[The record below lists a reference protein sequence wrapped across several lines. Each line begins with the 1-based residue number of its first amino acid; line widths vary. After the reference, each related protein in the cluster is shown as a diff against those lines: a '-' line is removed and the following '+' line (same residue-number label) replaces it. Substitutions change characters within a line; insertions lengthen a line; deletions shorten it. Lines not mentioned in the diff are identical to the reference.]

1 MAKNLADLTGART
14 TKHSNG
20 NGHGKAKG
28 LRFNR
33 FFTPPGSHAYDLV
46 EWERRTASITG
57 EKGQVIFEQKD
68 VEVPRSWSQL
78 AINVVAQKYFRGSP
92 GSPERE
98 TSVRQ
103 IIDRVVDTI
112 ANWGRQG
119 SYFATEDDAANWAE
133 ELRFLL
139 VTQHASFNSPVWFN
153 IGIPS
158 RSQQASACFINS
170 VQDSMESI
178 LDLAKTE
185 GMLFKFGSG
194 TGTNLSVLR
203 SSKEQLSGGGTASGP
218 VSFMKGYDSFAGSIK
233 SGGTTRRAAKM
244 VILNADHPDVV
255 DFIHSKA
262 EEEKKAWALIEAG
275 YNAGF
280 NVPGGAYDS
289 VQFQNANHSVRVTDD
304 FMRAVIDDKEWKTKA
319 VVGGRTVDTYK
330 ARDLWREIADAAWI
344 CGDPGLQ
351 FDTTIQDWNV
361 VPNTGRINATN
372 PCSEFVFLD
381 DTACNLLS
389 LNLMKFQTAQGTF
402 DVERLQRA
410 VDVCFTG
417 QEILVSNASYPTQ
430 AIGKNSEALR
440 PLGLGYANIGALL
453 MSMGLAYDSD
463 EGRRFAGAITA
474 IMTGRAFAQS
484 ARMAQV
490 KCPFSE
496 YAKNR
501 EPMLSVMEKHRAAA
515 HQLTTSPESA
525 DVIQGAKDTWDEA
538 VKLGRAHGYRN
549 AQATVLAPTGCLV
562 GDTLVITDR
571 GLVRLQGLG
580 DPNGDKWQSL
590 DTQVAT
596 DQGPQKA
603 TKFFVNGAEPVV
615 TVETSR
621 GYRIQGTTTHR
632 IKVVDSDGQWTW
644 RRLSDLRSGDR
655 VPMML
660 GGMVGEPTEVQL
672 PPLPDAYW
680 TSDQNTFVPRRMT
693 ADLAELIGYFMGDGS
708 LHTKGIRVCVTS
720 GDRDVVDHLTG
731 LGESLFGLKAA
742 VTQKRG
748 YTEVAFNSVRLVLWW
763 EACGFAKRVPVADH
777 RGKGY
782 VVHVPEAVLHANDPA
797 VYSAFVR
804 GLFEADGTVSSG
816 YVSFTTTTE
825 QFSRDVQAILLA
837 LGFVSTRKVDAPG
850 KGSWGSSPRYVLR
863 LLNQSVSGLFGKS
876 VGFIS
881 ERKLALVA
889 PVDHP
894 QAARYDHIPLSQEM
908 VHRLAPENDRLR
920 QILMMAIHRHGAV
933 SRRSA
938 TQLLERTGSA
948 ELKQML
954 SFFYDSVEKAELGE
968 EQLTYDLSVPE
979 NVTYVANGFVS
990 HNTIG
995 LMMDCDTTGIEP
1007 DLALVKYKKLVGGG
1021 LLKIVNTT
1029 VPAALRKLGYDE
1041 VKVKEIV
1048 EYIDENDTIE
1058 GAPHLQDEHLKVFD
1072 CAFKP
1077 VKGARSI
1084 APMGHVRMMAAVQPF
1099 ISGSMSKTVNLP
1111 TDATVDDI
1119 QQTYV
1124 ESWKLGLKCIAIY
1137 RDGCKRSQP
1146 LSTSLDKEKKATAPV
1161 DVEYRAVRRK
1171 LPDERKAVTHKFDIG
1186 GHEGYLTVGLY
1197 EDGMPGELFVTMA
1210 KEGSTISGL
1219 MDAFA
1224 TQTSYALQFGVP
1236 LKFMVDKFSHMRF
1249 EPSGFT
1255 KNKEIPIAKS
1265 IVDYIFRWMASH
1277 FLPVEEQDEAGVI
1290 RRDDAPAPIAGRA
1303 QGAPSENPKPVTTE
1317 FKVIAAPSNI
1327 QKLAFVNTG
1336 DAPACADCGAIT
1348 VRSGSC
1354 YKCLNCGATTG
1365 CS

>member
-1 MAKNLADLTGART
+1 MAKNLADLTGARPA
-14 TKHSNG
+14 KNG
-20 NGHGKAKG
+20 NGHGSKAKG
-28 LRFNR
+28 LHFGR
-33 FFTPPGSHAYDLV
+33 FFTPPGSHAFDLV
-46 EWERRTASITG
+46 EWDRRTAAITG

-78 AINVVAQKYFRGSP
+78 AINVVAQKYFRGSL

-112 ANWGRQG
+112 AKWGREG
-119 SYFATEDDAANWAE
+119 GYFATEEDAENWAE

-178 LDLAKTE
+178 LDLVKTE

-194 TGTNLSVLR
+194 TGTNLSILR

-244 VILNADHPDVV
+244 VILNADHPDVL
-255 DFIHSKA
+255 DFIRSKA

-289 VQFQNANHSVRVTDD
+289 VQFQNANHSVRVTDE
-304 FMRAVIDDKEWKTKA
+304 FMRAVLDDKEWKTKA
-319 VVGGRTVDTYK
+319 VVDGRTIETHK
-330 ARDLWREIADAAWI
+330 ARDMWREIADAAWI

-389 LNLMKFQTAQGTF
+389 LNLMKFQNDQGTF
-402 DVERLQRA
+402 DVERFQHA

-417 QEILVSNASYPTQ
+417 QEILVSNASYPTP

-463 EGRRFAGAITA
+463 EGRRFAGAITS

-490 KCPFSE
+490 KGPFSE
-496 YAKNR
+496 YSKNR
-501 EPMLSVMEKHRAAA
+501 EPMLRVMEKHRAAA
-515 HQLTTSPESA
+515 YQLSTSQEA
-525 DVIQGAKDTWDEA
+525 AEVVTAAQTTWDDA

-549 AQATVLAPTGCLV
+549 AQATVLAPTG
-562 GDTLVITDR
+562 
-571 GLVRLQGLG
+571 
-580 DPNGDKWQSL
+580 
-590 DTQVAT
+590 
-596 DQGPQKA
+596 
-603 TKFFVNGAEPVV
+603 
-615 TVETSR
+615 
-621 GYRIQGTTTHR
+621 
-632 IKVVDSDGQWTW
+632 
-644 RRLSDLRSGDR
+644 
-655 VPMML
+655 
-660 GGMVGEPTEVQL
+660 
-672 PPLPDAYW
+672 
-680 TSDQNTFVPRRMT
+680 
-693 ADLAELIGYFMGDGS
+693 
-708 LHTKGIRVCVTS
+708 
-720 GDRDVVDHLTG
+720 
-731 LGESLFGLKAA
+731 
-742 VTQKRG
+742 
-748 YTEVAFNSVRLVLWW
+748 
-763 EACGFAKRVPVADH
+763 
-777 RGKGY
+777 
-782 VVHVPEAVLHANDPA
+782 
-797 VYSAFVR
+797 
-804 GLFEADGTVSSG
+804 
-816 YVSFTTTTE
+816 
-825 QFSRDVQAILLA
+825 
-837 LGFVSTRKVDAPG
+837 
-850 KGSWGSSPRYVLR
+850 
-863 LLNQSVSGLFGKS
+863 
-876 VGFIS
+876 
-881 ERKLALVA
+881 
-889 PVDHP
+889 
-894 QAARYDHIPLSQEM
+894 
-908 VHRLAPENDRLR
+908 
-920 QILMMAIHRHGAV
+920 
-933 SRRSA
+933 
-938 TQLLERTGSA
+938 
-948 ELKQML
+948 
-954 SFFYDSVEKAELGE
+954 
-968 EQLTYDLSVPE
+968 
-979 NVTYVANGFVS
+979 
-990 HNTIG
+990 TIG

-1021 LLKIVNTT
+1021 LLKIVNNT

-1041 VKVKEIV
+1041 IKVKEIV

-1077 VKGARSI
+1077 VKGTRSI

-1111 TDATVDDI
+1111 TDATVEDI

-1146 LSTSLDKEKKATAPV
+1146 LSTSMDKEKKEAAPQE
-1161 DVEYRAVRRK
+1161 VEYRAVRRK
-1171 LPDERKAVTHKFDIG
+1171 LPDERKALTHKFDIA

-1255 KNKEIPIAKS
+1255 KNREIPIAKS

-1277 FLPVEEQDEAGVI
+1277 FLPVEDQDEAGVI
-1290 RRDDAPAPIAGRA
+1290 RRDDPAAS
-1303 QGAPSENPKPVTTE
+1303 SEPKAIQPE
-1317 FKVIAAPSNI
+1317 FKVIATPAPKTINGTAT
-1327 QKLAFVNTG
+1327 QKITFVNTG